1 MVKSQRQAKILEI
14 ISTRNVET
22 QEQLLAAL
30 QQESF
35 RCTQATISR
44 DIKELRI
51 VKELTSLGTYRYT
64 TSTNEMSG
72 TFSGR
77 LNTIFRECVV
87 GYDYAQNIIVI
98 RTLPGLASAAGSAI
112 DAMSLSLVVGT
123 LAGDDTV
130 MVVMRD
136 NNAAAAFCGEIKNL
150 IGR

>member
-1 MVKSQRQAKILEI
+1 MKSQRQAKIMEI

-30 QQESF
+30 QAEGF
-35 RCTQATISR
+35 RGTQATISR

-72 TFSGR
+72 SFSSR

-87 GYDYAQNIIVI
+87 SFDYAQNIIVI
-98 RTLPGLASAAGSAI
+98 RTLPGLASAAASAI
-112 DAMSLSLVVGT
+112 DAMNLHPIVGS

-150 IGR
+150 IN